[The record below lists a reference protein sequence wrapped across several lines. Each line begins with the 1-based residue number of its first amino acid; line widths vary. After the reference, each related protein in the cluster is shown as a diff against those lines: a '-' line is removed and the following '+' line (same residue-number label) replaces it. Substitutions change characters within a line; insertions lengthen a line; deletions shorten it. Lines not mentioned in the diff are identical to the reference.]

1 MLRQAQHLSSL
12 IKTNCKMNKKLSILL
27 LFLSIITFAQK
38 PTLFLIGDSTMANK
52 ENPDK
57 NPEHG
62 WGQVLA
68 QFFTTGIEIQNHAMN
83 GRSSKSFRTEGR
95 WDKVEKQLKKG
106 DFVIIQ
112 FGHNDQKV
120 KDSTKFTNPYTQYRA
135 NLERYVNEARAK
147 GATPILMTS
156 IVRRDFTENGV
167 LVDTHKEYPLVVR
180 MVANDM
186 KVPFVHMQLLTEQL
200 EVSYGPEKSKK
211 LHLHYKEGEDP
222 YYPKGKDDDTHLS
235 TLGAESVAKLAV
247 KSLKTLKTGLEKY
260 IK

>member
-1 MLRQAQHLSSL
+1 
-12 IKTNCKMNKKLSILL
+12 MNKKLSIIF
-27 LFLSIITFAQK
+27 LFLSLMIWAQK
-38 PTLFLIGDSTMANK
+38 PTLFLIGDSTMSNK
-52 ENPDK
+52 DNPEK

-62 WGQVLA
+62 WGQVLP
-68 QFFTTGIEIQNHAMN
+68 QFFTSGIEIQNHAMN

-95 WDKVEKQLKKG
+95 WDKVEKRLKKG

-112 FGHNDQKV
+112 FGHNDQKL
-120 KDSTKFTNPYTQYRA
+120 KDSTKFTNPYTQYKA
-135 NLERYVNEARAK
+135 NLERYVNETRAK

-180 MVANDM
+180 LVADDM
-186 KVPFVHMQLLTEQL
+186 KVPFVDMQLLTEQM
-200 EVSYGPEKSKK
+200 EISAGPEKSKL
-211 LHLHYKEGEDP
+211 LHLHFKEGEIE

-235 TLGAESVAKLAV
+235 KLGAETVAKLAT
-247 KSLKTLKTGLEKY
+247 KSLKNLKTGLEKY

>member
-1 MLRQAQHLSSL
+1 
-12 IKTNCKMNKKLSILL
+12 MNKKILLSLSILFSVL
-27 LFLSIITFAQK
+27 IFAQK
-38 PTLFLIGDSTMANK
+38 NPTLFLIGDSTMANK
-52 ENPDK
+52 DNPEK

-62 WGQVLA
+62 WGQVLS

-106 DFVIIQ
+106 DFVIIE
-112 FGHNDQKV
+112 FGHNDQKL

-135 NLERYVNEARAK
+135 NLERYVNETRAK

-156 IVRRDFTENGV
+156 IVRRDFNENGV
-167 LVDTHKEYPLVVR
+167 LIDTHKDYPLVVR
-180 MVANDM
+180 LVADAM
-186 KVPFVHMQLLTEQL
+186 KVPFVDMQLLTEQL
-200 EVSYGPEKSKK
+200 EIAYGPEKSKL
-211 LHLHYKEGEDP
+211 LHLHFKEGEVE

-235 TLGAESVAKLAV
+235 KLGAESVAKLAT
-247 KSLKTLKTGLEKY
+247 KSLKNLKTGLEKY

>member
-1 MLRQAQHLSSL
+1 M
-12 IKTNCKMNKKLSILL
+12 KKILL
-27 LFLSIITFAQK
+27 TLYIFLATFLFGQQK

-62 WGQVLA
+62 WGQVLP
-68 QFFTTGIEIQNHAMN
+68 QFLTTGIEVQNHAMN

-95 WDKVEKQLKKG
+95 WDKVMKQLKKG

-112 FGHNDQKV
+112 FGHNDQKL

-156 IVRRDFTENGV
+156 IVRRNFNENGT
-167 LVDTHKEYPLVVR
+167 LIDTHKEYPLVVR
-180 MVANDM
+180 MVANDL
-186 KVPFVHMQLLTEQL
+186 KVPFVDMQLLTEQL
-200 EVSYGPEKSKK
+200 EISYGPEKSKQ
-211 LHLHYKEGEDP
+211 LHLHFKEGEVE

-235 TLGAESVAKLAV
+235 KMGAELVAKLALKDL
-247 KSLKTLKTGLEKY
+247 KSLKIGLEKY

>member
-1 MLRQAQHLSSL
+1 M
-12 IKTNCKMNKKLSILL
+12 KKIFL
-27 LFLSIITFAQK
+27 LFSIVISTCVVAQKK

-62 WGQVLA
+62 WGQVLN

-95 WDKVEKQLKKG
+95 WNTIEKQLKKG

-135 NLERYVNEARAK
+135 NLERYVQETRAK
-147 GATPILMTS
+147 GAIPVLMTS
-156 IVRRDFTENGV
+156 IVRRNFNENGV
-167 LVDTHKEYPLVVR
+167 LIDTHKEYPLVVR
-180 MVANDM
+180 MVADDLN
-186 KVPFVHMQLLTEQL
+186 VPFVDMQLLTEQL
-200 EVSYGPEKSKK
+200 EIAYGPENSKK
-211 LHLHYKEGEDP
+211 LHLHFKEGEEP

-235 TLGAESVAKLAV
+235 KLGADLEAKLAADA
-247 KSLKTLKTGLEKY
+247 LKNLKTGLEKF

>member
-1 MLRQAQHLSSL
+1 M
-12 IKTNCKMNKKLSILL
+12 KKILL
-27 LFLSIITFAQK
+27 LFSIAVSTLILAQQK

-62 WGQVLA
+62 WGQVLP

-112 FGHNDQKV
+112 FGHNDQKF

-135 NLERYVNEARAK
+135 NLERYVNETRAK
-147 GATPILMTS
+147 GAIPILMTS
-156 IVRRDFTENGV
+156 ITRRNFNENGV
-167 LVDTHKEYPLVVR
+167 LIDTHKEYPLVVR
-180 MVANDM
+180 MVADDM
-186 KVPFVHMQLLTEQL
+186 KVAFVDMQLLTEQL
-200 EVSYGPEKSKK
+200 EISYGPEKSKL
-211 LHLHYKEGEDP
+211 LHLHFKAGENPFYD
-222 YYPKGKDDDTHLS
+222 KDKADDTHLS
-235 TLGAESVAKLAV
+235 RLGAESVAKLAV
-247 KSLKTLKTGLEKY
+247 KDLKKLKTGLEKY

>member
-1 MLRQAQHLSSL
+1 M
-12 IKTNCKMNKKLSILL
+12 KKVLLVTSI
-27 LFLSIITFAQK
+27 FLSIFTFAQK
-38 PTLFLIGDSTMANK
+38 KLTLFLIGDSTMANK

-62 WGQVLA
+62 WGQVLP
-68 QFFTTGIEIQNHAMN
+68 QYMTSGIEIQNHAMN

-106 DFVIIQ
+106 DFVVIQ
-112 FGHNDQKV
+112 FGHNDQKI

-135 NLERYVNEARAK
+135 NLERYVNETRAK

-156 IVRRDFTENGV
+156 IVRRNFTENGV

-186 KVPFVHMQLLTEQL
+186 KVPFVDMQLLTEQM
-200 EVSYGPEKSKK
+200 EIAYGPENSKK
-211 LHLHYKEGEDP
+211 LHLHFKEGEEP
-222 YYPKGKDDDTHLS
+222 YYTKAKDDDTHLS
-235 TLGAESVAKLAV
+235 RLGAETVAKLAV
-247 KSLKTLKTGLEKY
+247 KDLKSLKTGLEKY

>member
-1 MLRQAQHLSSL
+1 
-12 IKTNCKMNKKLSILL
+12 MNRKLTVLF
-27 LFLSIITFAQK
+27 LFLSIIISAQKK
-38 PTLFLIGDSTMANK
+38 PTLFLIGDSTMSNK

-62 WGQVLA
+62 WGQVLG
-68 QFFTTGIEIQNHAMN
+68 QFITNGIEIQNHAMN

-95 WDKVEKQLKKG
+95 WATVEKQLKKG
-106 DFVIIQ
+106 DYVIIQ

-156 IVRRDFTENGV
+156 ITRRNFNENGV
-167 LVDTHKEYPLVVR
+167 LVDTHTDYPLVVR

-186 KVPFVHMQLLTEQL
+186 KVSFVDMQLLTEQM
-200 EVSYGPEKSKK
+200 EIAYGPENSKK
-211 LHLHYKEGEDP
+211 LHLHFKEGENA
-222 YYPKGKDDDTHLS
+222 YYPKGKADDTHLS
-235 TLGAESVAKLAV
+235 RLGAETVAKLA
-247 KSLKTLKTGLEKY
+247 LKELKGLKIGLEKY

>member
-1 MLRQAQHLSSL
+1 M
-12 IKTNCKMNKKLSILL
+12 KKILL
-27 LFLSIITFAQK
+27 IFSIAISTLIVAQQK

-62 WGQVLA
+62 WGQVLPK
-68 QFFTTGIEIQNHAMN
+68 FLTNGIEIQNHAVN

-95 WDKVEKQLKKG
+95 WEQVEKQLKKG

-112 FGHNDQKV
+112 FGHNDQKI

-147 GATPILMTS
+147 RAIPVLMTS
-156 IVRRDFTENGV
+156 IVRRNFNENGV
-167 LVDTHKEYPLVVR
+167 LIDTHKEYPLVVR
-180 MVANDM
+180 MVANDL
-186 KVPFVHMQLLTEQL
+186 KVPFVDMQLLTEQM
-200 EVSYGPEKSKK
+200 EIAYGPENSKK
-211 LHLHYKEGEDP
+211 LHLYYKEGEDP
-222 YYPKGKDDDTHLS
+222 YYPKGKEDDTHLS
-235 TLGAESVAKLAV
+235 KLGAETVAKLAA
-247 KSLKTLKTGLEKY
+247 KSLKTLKIGLEKY

>member
-1 MLRQAQHLSSL
+1 MLAQ
-12 IKTNCKMNKKLSILL
+12 K
-27 LFLSIITFAQK
+27 K

-62 WGQVLA
+62 WGQVLD

-95 WDKVEKQLKKG
+95 WNTIEKQLKKG

-120 KDSTKFTNPYTQYRA
+120 KDSTKFTNPHTQYRA
-135 NLERYVNEARAK
+135 NLERYVKEARAK
-147 GATPILMTS
+147 GAIPILMTS
-156 IVRRDFTENGV
+156 IVRRNFNENGV
-167 LVDTHKEYPLVVR
+167 LVDTHKEYPLIVR
-180 MVANDM
+180 LVADDLH
-186 KVPFVHMQLLTEQL
+186 VPFVDMQLLTEQL
-200 EVSYGPEKSKK
+200 EVSYGPENSKK
-211 LHLHYKEGEDP
+211 LHLHYKEGEEP

-235 TLGAESVAKLAV
+235 KQGADLVAQLAV
-247 KSLKTLKTGLEKY
+247 NSLKSMKTGLEKF

>member
-1 MLRQAQHLSSL
+1 M
-12 IKTNCKMNKKLSILL
+12 KKIFL
-27 LFLSIITFAQK
+27 LFSFVISTFMLAQKK

-62 WGQVLA
+62 WGQVLD

-95 WDKVEKQLKKG
+95 WNTIEKQLKKG

-135 NLERYVNEARAK
+135 NLERYVKEARAK
-147 GATPILMTS
+147 GAIPILMTS
-156 IVRRDFTENGV
+156 IVRRNFNENGV

-180 MVANDM
+180 LVADDLH
-186 KVPFVHMQLLTEQL
+186 VPFVDMQRLTEQL
-200 EVSYGPEKSKK
+200 EVSYGPENSKK
-211 LHLHYKEGEDP
+211 LHLHYKEGEEP

-235 TLGAESVAKLAV
+235 KQGADLVAQLAV
-247 KSLKTLKTGLEKY
+247 NSLKSMKTGLEKF

>member
-1 MLRQAQHLSSL
+1 M
-12 IKTNCKMNKKLSILL
+12 KKILL
-27 LFLSIITFAQK
+27 TLYIFLATVLFGQQK
-38 PTLFLIGDSTMANK
+38 TTLFLIGDSTMANK

-62 WGQVLA
+62 WGQVLP
-68 QFFTTGIEIQNHAMN
+68 QFLTTGIEVQNHAMN

-95 WDKVEKQLKKG
+95 WDKVMKQLKKG

-112 FGHNDQKV
+112 FGHNDQKL

-156 IVRRDFTENGV
+156 IVRRNFNENGT
-167 LVDTHKEYPLVVR
+167 LIDTHKEYPLVVR
-180 MVANDM
+180 MVANDL
-186 KVPFVHMQLLTEQL
+186 KVPFVDMQLLTEQL
-200 EVSYGPEKSKK
+200 EISYGPEKSKQ
-211 LHLHYKEGEDP
+211 LHLHFKEGEVE

-235 TLGAESVAKLAV
+235 KMGAELVAKLAL
-247 KSLKTLKTGLEKY
+247 KDLRSLKIGLEKY

>member
-1 MLRQAQHLSSL
+1 M
-12 IKTNCKMNKKLSILL
+12 KKIFL
-27 LFLSIITFAQK
+27 LFSIVISTFILAQKK

-62 WGQVLA
+62 WGQVLN

-95 WDKVEKQLKKG
+95 WAAIEKQLKKG

-135 NLERYVNEARAK
+135 NLERYVKETRAK
-147 GATPILMTS
+147 GAIPILMTS
-156 IVRRDFTENGV
+156 IVRRNFNENGV
-167 LVDTHKEYPLVVR
+167 LIDTHKEYPLVVR
-180 MVANDM
+180 MVANDLN
-186 KVPFVHMQLLTEQL
+186 VPFVDMQLLTEQL
-200 EVSYGPEKSKK
+200 EITYGPENSKK
-211 LHLHYKEGEDP
+211 LHLHFKEGEEP

-235 TLGAESVAKLAV
+235 KLGADLEAKLAAE
-247 KSLKTLKTGLEKY
+247 SLKNMKTGLEKF

>member
-1 MLRQAQHLSSL
+1 
-12 IKTNCKMNKKLSILL
+12 MNRKLTVLF
-27 LFLSIITFAQK
+27 LFLSIIISAQKK
-38 PTLFLIGDSTMANK
+38 PTLFLIGDSTMSNK

-62 WGQVLA
+62 WGQVVV
-68 QFFTTGIEIQNHAMN
+68 QFMTNGIEIQNHAMN

-95 WDKVEKQLKKG
+95 WDTVEKQLKKG
-106 DFVIIQ
+106 DYVIIE

-135 NLERYVNEARAK
+135 NLERYVNETRAK

-156 IVRRDFTENGV
+156 ITRRNFNENGV
-167 LVDTHKEYPLVVR
+167 LVDTHTAYPLVVR

-186 KVPFVHMQLLTEQL
+186 KVPFVDMQLLTEQM
-200 EVSYGPEKSKK
+200 EITYGPENSKK
-211 LHLHYKEGEDP
+211 LHLHFKEGENA
-222 YYPKGKDDDTHLS
+222 YYPKGKADDTHLS
-235 TLGAESVAKLAV
+235 RLGAETVAKLA
-247 KSLKTLKTGLEKY
+247 LKDLKGLKIGLEKY

>member
-1 MLRQAQHLSSL
+1 M
-12 IKTNCKMNKKLSILL
+12 KKILL
-27 LFLSIITFAQK
+27 VTSIFLSIFTFAQKK

-62 WGQVLA
+62 WGQVLP
-68 QFFTTGIEIQNHAMN
+68 QFMTSGIEIQNHAMN

-106 DFVIIQ
+106 DFVVIQ
-112 FGHNDQKV
+112 FGHNDQKI

-135 NLERYVNEARAK
+135 NLERYVNETRAK

-156 IVRRDFTENGV
+156 IVRRNFTENGV

-186 KVPFVHMQLLTEQL
+186 KVPFVDMQLLTEQM
-200 EVSYGPEKSKK
+200 EIAYGPENSKK
-211 LHLHYKEGEDP
+211 LHLHFKEGEEP
-222 YYPKGKDDDTHLS
+222 YYTKAKDDDTHLS
-235 TLGAESVAKLAV
+235 RLGAETVAKLAV
-247 KSLKTLKTGLEKY
+247 KDLKSLKTGLEKY

>member
-1 MLRQAQHLSSL
+1 
-12 IKTNCKMNKKLSILL
+12 MNKKLTLL
-27 LFLSIITFAQK
+27 FLFLSIIVFAQK
-38 PTLFLIGDSTMANK
+38 STLFLIGDSTMANK

-62 WGQVLA
+62 WGQVLP
-68 QFFTTGIEIQNHAMN
+68 QFLTTGIEVQNHAMN

-106 DFVIIQ
+106 DFVVIQ
-112 FGHNDQKV
+112 FGHNDQKI

-135 NLERYVNEARAK
+135 NLERYVNETRAK

-156 IVRRDFTENGV
+156 IVRRNFTENGV

-180 MVANDM
+180 MVANDL
-186 KVPFVHMQLLTEQL
+186 KVPFVDMQLLTEQM
-200 EVSYGPEKSKK
+200 EISYGPENSKK
-211 LHLHYKEGEDP
+211 LHLHFTEGENP
-222 YYPKGKDDDTHLS
+222 YYPKGKADDTHLS
-235 TLGAESVAKLAV
+235 KLGAETVAKLALKDL
-247 KSLKTLKTGLEKY
+247 KSLKIGLEKY

>member
-1 MLRQAQHLSSL
+1 M
-12 IKTNCKMNKKLSILL
+12 KKIFL
-27 LFLSIITFAQK
+27 LFSIVISTFILAQKK

-62 WGQVLA
+62 WGQVLN
-68 QFFTTGIEIQNHAMN
+68 QFFTAGVEIQNHAMN

-95 WDKVEKQLKKG
+95 WNTVEKQLKKG

-135 NLERYVNEARAK
+135 NLERYVRETRAK
-147 GATPILMTS
+147 GAIPILMTS
-156 IVRRDFTENGV
+156 IVRRNFNENGV
-167 LVDTHKEYPLVVR
+167 LIDTHKEYPLVVR

-186 KVPFVHMQLLTEQL
+186 NVPFVDMQLLTEQL
-200 EVSYGPEKSKK
+200 EIAYGPENSKK
-211 LHLHYKEGEDP
+211 LHLHFKEGEEP

-235 TLGAESVAKLAV
+235 KLGADLEAKLAAD
-247 KSLKTLKTGLEKY
+247 SLKNMKTGLEKF

>member
-1 MLRQAQHLSSL
+1 M
-12 IKTNCKMNKKLSILL
+12 KKIFL
-27 LFLSIITFAQK
+27 LFSIVISTFMLAQKK

-62 WGQVLA
+62 WGQVLD

-95 WDKVEKQLKKG
+95 WNTIEKQLKKG

-135 NLERYVNEARAK
+135 NLERYVKEARAK
-147 GATPILMTS
+147 GAIPILMTS
-156 IVRRDFTENGV
+156 IVRRNFNENGV

-180 MVANDM
+180 LVADDLH
-186 KVPFVHMQLLTEQL
+186 VPFVDMQRLTEQL
-200 EVSYGPEKSKK
+200 EVSYGPENSKK
-211 LHLHYKEGEDP
+211 LHLHYKEGEEP

-235 TLGAESVAKLAV
+235 KQGADLVAQLAV
-247 KSLKTLKTGLEKY
+247 NSLKSMKTGLEKF

>member
-1 MLRQAQHLSSL
+1 M
-12 IKTNCKMNKKLSILL
+12 KKILL
-27 LFLSIITFAQK
+27 IFSIAISTLIMAQQK

-62 WGQVLA
+62 WGQVLP
-68 QFFTTGIEIQNHAMN
+68 QFLTNGIEIQNHAVN

-112 FGHNDQKV
+112 FGHNDQKI

-135 NLERYVNEARAK
+135 NLERYVNEARTK
-147 GATPILMTS
+147 GAIPVLMTS
-156 IVRRDFTENGV
+156 IVRRNFNENGA
-167 LVDTHKEYPLVVR
+167 LIDTHKEYPLVVR
-180 MVANDM
+180 MVANDL
-186 KVPFVHMQLLTEQL
+186 KVPFVDMQLLTEQM
-200 EVSYGPEKSKK
+200 EISYGPENSKK
-211 LHLHYKEGEDP
+211 LHLYYKEGEDP
-222 YYPKGKDDDTHLS
+222 YYPKGKEDDTHLS
-235 TLGAESVAKLAV
+235 RLGAETVAKLAA
-247 KSLKTLKTGLEKY
+247 KNLKMLKIGLERY

>member
-1 MLRQAQHLSSL
+1 M
-12 IKTNCKMNKKLSILL
+12 KKFLL
-27 LFLSIITFAQK
+27 LLSVFISIMTFAQK

-62 WGQVLA
+62 WGQVLP

-135 NLERYVNEARAK
+135 NLERYVNETRAK

-186 KVPFVHMQLLTEQL
+186 KVPFVDLQLLTEQM
-200 EVSYGPEKSKK
+200 EIAYGPEKSKK
-211 LHLHYKEGEDP
+211 LHLHYKEGEDA

-235 TLGAESVAKLAV
+235 TLGAESVAKLAL
-247 KSLKTLKTGLEKY
+247 KDLKTLKTGLEKY

>member
-1 MLRQAQHLSSL
+1 
-12 IKTNCKMNKKLSILL
+12 MNKKLSILL
-27 LFLSIITFAQK
+27 LFLSIITFAQQK
-38 PTLFLIGDSTMANK
+38 TTLFLIGDSTMANK

-62 WGQVLA
+62 WGQVLP
-68 QFFTTGIEIQNHAMN
+68 QFLTTGIEVQNHAMN

-95 WDKVEKQLKKG
+95 WDKVMKKLKKG

-112 FGHNDQKV
+112 FGHNDQKL

-135 NLERYVNEARAK
+135 NLERYVNETRAK

-156 IVRRDFTENGV
+156 IVRRNFTENGV
-167 LVDTHKEYPLVVR
+167 LIDTHKEYPLVVR

-186 KVPFVHMQLLTEQL
+186 KVSFIDMQLLTEQM
-200 EVSYGPEKSKK
+200 EIAYGPENSKK
-211 LHLHYKEGEDP
+211 LHLHFAEGENP
-222 YYPKGKDDDTHLS
+222 YYPKGKADDTHLS
-235 TLGAESVAKLAV
+235 KLGAETVAKLALKDL
-247 KSLKTLKTGLEKY
+247 KSLNIGLEKY

>member
-1 MLRQAQHLSSL
+1 MKKNFTTLFIFLFAIIFAQ
-12 IKTNCKMNKKLSILL
+12 
-27 LFLSIITFAQK
+27 QK
-38 PTLFLIGDSTMANK
+38 PTLFLIGDSTMADK

-62 WGQVLA
+62 WGQMLPA
-68 QFFTTGIEIQNHAMN
+68 LMTSDINIRNHATN

-95 WDKVEKQLKKG
+95 WNKVMQQLKKG

-120 KDSTKFTNPYTQYRA
+120 NDSSRFTNPYTQYRA
-135 NLERYVNEARAK
+135 NLERYVRETRAK

-156 IVRRDFTENGV
+156 IVRRNFNENGV
-167 LVDTHKEYPLVVR
+167 LIDTHKEYPLVVR
-180 MVANDM
+180 LVADNL
-186 KVPFVHMQLLTEQL
+186 KVPFVDLQLLTEQL
-200 EVSYGPEKSKK
+200 EIAYGPEKSGK

-235 TLGAESVAKLAV
+235 ELGATLVAQMTARNL
-247 KSLKTLKTGLEKY
+247 KSMKTGLEKY